1 MKMSPLLVTY
11 SVAAIAVAAAAA
23 NGNDCNESFRASV
36 ANNETEMAFEDT

>member
-1 MKMSPLLVTY
+1 MKMSPLLVAY
-11 SVAAIAVAAAAA
+11 CREAA